1 MNNHDHGVVVT
12 KEENPS
18 AEASETPRLADFYME
33 LKKKITETVKALTG
47 LRHLSLWED
56 RTGVVLVPTLKDAI
70 KRMVYVF
77 SNPAAA
83 DLAESIDTYK
93 GFNTWKDFISC
104 EPSIDARVDIP
115 VRWYPVQEIPLLPE
129 NRILT
134 EQEDAAFV
142 EQLLATKG
150 AVPHTL
156 TIQPLAWLR
165 PFGITD
171 PARIEEIRQEVI
183 QGVRENER
191 QYAAE
196 RQQEGRRVIPTEKL
210 QQTPYLR
217 PHTPKEKGHKI
228 NVVCGE
234 EDLRCKWLGIFK
246 SIAGRCR
253 DCYQELKRG
262 GSPKWPDGTFVP
274 WLPPSTGQPWPRFI

>member
-1 MNNHDHGVVVT
+1 MNNHDHSLVVT
-12 KEENPS
+12 KEESPS
-18 AEASETPRLADFYME
+18 TDENKPPRLADFYME
-33 LKKKITETVKALTG
+33 FKKKITECVKALTG
-47 LRHLSLWED
+47 LRHLCLWED
-56 RTGVVLVPTLKDAI
+56 RTGAVLVPTLEDTI
-70 KRMVYVF
+70 KRVIYLF

-93 GFNTWKDFISC
+93 GFNTWREFVTC
-104 EPSIDARVDIP
+104 EPAIDARIDIP
-115 VRWYPVQEIPLLPE
+115 VRWYPVQEIPELPA
-129 NRILT
+129 NRKLT
-134 EQEDAAFV
+134 EREDAALV
-142 EQLLATKG
+142 EQLHAAKG

-171 PARIEEIRQEVI
+171 PAQIENIRQRVI
-183 QGVRENER
+183 HEVRENER

-196 RQQEGRRVIPTEKL
+196 RQQEGRRVIPNEQL

-217 PHTPKEKGHKI
+217 PHTPKEKGQKI
-228 NVVCGE
+228 HVVCSDD
-234 EDLRCKWLGIFK
+234 DLRCKWTKIFK
-246 SIAGRCR
+246 DTASRCR

-262 GSPKWPDGTFVP
+262 GTPKWPDGTFVP